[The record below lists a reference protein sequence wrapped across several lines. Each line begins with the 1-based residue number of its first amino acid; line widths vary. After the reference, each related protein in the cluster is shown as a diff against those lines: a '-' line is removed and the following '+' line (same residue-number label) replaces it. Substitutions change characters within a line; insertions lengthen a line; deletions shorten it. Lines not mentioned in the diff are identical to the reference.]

1 MKRIKKL
8 LMAIVVCLTAL
19 CITSC
24 GQPTENK
31 PTDPPGGGANQDE
44 PKEINL
50 HVDYTVDKEVTLKF
64 VEFARGVH
72 EGKAYIEKVEG
83 REEEPNP
90 VGEKKIRLSEIEN
103 LNSKQTDYFNRIY
116 TSITINDTEYA
127 IIDDRFFQD
136 EDCKQEA
143 LADFDTAYVKVQF
156 ITTYTYIEY
165 DKDPEDDNTAKQTG
179 TTFEIK
185 TSYEPDHC
193 NIEKD
198 IWYKWK
204 KYPDHIY
211 NKAGVIINNESYIY
225 VGRGYRF
232 IDKNCTTEYVP
243 AKTAKTYSTIYCRV
257 MKLTGDYTPFEFYR
271 H

>member
-31 PTDPPGGGANQDE
+31 PTDPPGNGTKPDE

-64 VEFARGVH
+64 VEFVRGVY
-72 EGKAYIEKVEG
+72 EGKAYVEKVG
-83 REEEPNP
+83 DSGGQPNP
-90 VGEKKIRLSEIEN
+90 VGERKIRLSEIEN
-103 LNSKQTDYFNRIY
+103 LNSKQTDYFNRSY

-127 IIDDRFFQD
+127 IIDDGFFQD

-143 LADFDTAYVKVQF
+143 LADFDTAYIKVQI
-156 ITTYTYIEY
+156 ITTHTFVEY

-185 TSYEPDHC
+185 TSYEPDLE

-204 KYPDHIY
+204 KTPDIANY
-211 NKAGVIINNESYIY
+211 NKAGVIINNEPYIY

-232 IDKNCTTEYVP
+232 IDKNCTT
-243 AKTAKTYSTIYCRV
+243 KDNIFDKTYSTLYYRV
-257 MKLTGDYTPFEFYR
+257 MKLTGDYIPLDNPWD
-271 H
+271 